1 MLIALS
7 LVGISV
13 PEQLGTLIHPM
24 AQANS
29 FLAMFMIGL
38 VLEWRIDKRHLIE
51 VCKVLGWRLAV
62 ALVFCALVY
71 FVVPMPID
79 LRNVTILCLLAPI
92 MSVGLVY
99 IIWVNGDTQTAGFA
113 ISLSVVVALVLM
125 TAASVLLM

>member
-1 MLIALS
+1 
-7 LVGISV
+7 
-13 PEQLGTLIHPM
+13 M
-24 AQANS
+24 APCGCA
-29 FLAMFMIGL
+29 G
-38 VLEWRIDKRHLIE
+38 VLRAR
-51 VCKVLGWRLAV
+51 VL
-62 ALVFCALVY
+62 
-71 FVVPMPID
+71 VVPMPTD

>member
-1 MLIALS
+1 M
-7 LVGISV
+7 
-13 PEQLGTLIHPM
+13 
-24 AQANS
+24 
-29 FLAMFMIGL
+29 
-38 VLEWRIDKRHLIE
+38 
-51 VCKVLGWRLAV
+51 LGWRLAV

-71 FVVPMPID
+71 FAVPMSID